1 MGRISR
7 LRVAPVSGA
16 GELSGIVDDC
26 LIVLPAA
33 LPGGERR
40 EYALYI
46 EYTLTLIIPWRLA
59 QHAGRGIA
67 ASLRLQR
74 RRLFIRVTN
83 PTGLYTLSAEEA
95 STSSSASRS
104 IGGNSLPRRF
114 ALRRMPSQA
123 RLLK

>member
-1 MGRISR
+1 MSR
-7 LRVAPVSGA
+7 LRIAPVGWT
-16 GELSGIVDDC
+16 GELGRIIDDC

-59 QHAGRGIA
+59 QHAGNGIA
-67 ASLRLQR
+67 ACLRSQR
-74 RRLFIRVTN
+74 GRLFIRIAN
-83 PTGLYTLSAEEA
+83 PVSVYALSTEEA
-95 STSSSASRS
+95 STSSRASRS

-114 ALRRMPSQA
+114 ALRRIPSQA